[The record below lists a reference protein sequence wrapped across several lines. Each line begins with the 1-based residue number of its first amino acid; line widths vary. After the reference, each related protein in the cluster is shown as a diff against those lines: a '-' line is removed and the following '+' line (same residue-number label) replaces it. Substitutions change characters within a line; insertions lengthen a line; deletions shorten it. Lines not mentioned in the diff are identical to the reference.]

1 VYRYLRDKSKNKNEI
16 IRLTILTVIV
26 FIIVM
31 AVMFF
36 YTQFQN
42 AQLVKQVEYNI
53 SRSTAE
59 VTDNMDTSIGF
70 ALSSI
75 KVAADDLSH
84 SYNLEKDILENPNE
98 IISVLIE
105 NTPFNSIEYV
115 SPDGMNMTSTGDYFD
130 ASDREY
136 YVEGIKGNSGIWINY
151 SPKYSKETLV
161 NFYTPVYYDDKII
174 GVITGTIGGNTIIDE
189 MFLDSLY
196 DQTFA
201 GMVVSEDDR
210 IIASTYP
217 FELGMYLDENTME
230 VGSNDKAS
238 FVNALEKADGSV
250 FIMSGKKA
258 DSIGCISTI
267 DTTGWKVI
275 QILPGKSVHQV
286 LLDSNI
292 ATYIVIAIVLICTI
306 ALFVEII
313 KQRNKMFKMDVA
325 EANRDRDDQ
334 IEILKSMADAY
345 HSMHLININEDTFVE
360 YSAKGGAAMAAS
372 LNQGASDS
380 FKTIMKSTIVPEY
393 LDYVLEFTNL
403 ETLPERMKGK
413 KMTYTDVLGN
423 IGWLRFSFIA
433 IDEDE
438 DERVTRV
445 IFRSQ
450 IIDEEKKRE
459 QALIYKST
467 VDELTGLKNRRSFM
481 EDIESIAEGEITD
494 DLVIVS
500 MDVNALKYAN
510 DNFGHSAGDDLL
522 RGAAKCMKE
531 AMDEYGTVYR
541 VGGDEFSAI
550 LHSTENGM
558 KEIKDNFNKI
568 VSEWKHEKIESMA
581 VSLGFSCGFES
592 ECESISRMIEIAD
605 ERMYA
610 EKTKFYEKT
619 GIERRGQKI

>member
-1 VYRYLRDKSKNKNEI
+1 
-16 IRLTILTVIV
+16 
-26 FIIVM
+26 M

-105 NTPFNSIEYV
+105 NTPFNSIEYI
-115 SPDGMNMTSTGDYFD
+115 SPDGMNMTSAGDYFD

-189 MFLDSLY
+189 MFLDALY

-230 VGSNDKAS
+230 VGANDKAS

-250 FIMSGKKA
+250 FIMSGKRA

-568 VSEWKHEKIESMA
+568 VSEWKHEKIGSMA

>member
-1 VYRYLRDKSKNKNEI
+1 MRDKSKNKNEI
-16 IRLTILTVIV
+16 IRLTILTVVV
-26 FIIVM
+26 FIIVT

-105 NTPFNSIEYV
+105 NTPFNSIEYI
-115 SPDGMNMTSTGDYFD
+115 SPDGMNMTSAGDYFD

-189 MFLDSLY
+189 MFLDALY

-230 VGSNDKAS
+230 VGANDKAS

-250 FIMSGKKA
+250 FIMSGKRA

-306 ALFVEII
+306 ALFIEII

-360 YSAKGGAAMAAS
+360 YSAKGGAAMAVS
-372 LNQGASDS
+372 LHQGASDS

-568 VSEWKHEKIESMA
+568 VSEWKHEKIGSMA

>member
-1 VYRYLRDKSKNKNEI
+1 MYRYLRDKSKYKNEI
-16 IRLTILTVIV
+16 IRLTILTVVV

-105 NTPFNSIEYV
+105 NTPFNSIEYI
-115 SPDGMNMTSTGDYFD
+115 SPDGMNMTSAGDYFD

-189 MFLDSLY
+189 MFLDALY

-230 VGSNDKAS
+230 VGANDKAS

-250 FIMSGKKA
+250 FIMSGKRA

-306 ALFVEII
+306 ALFIEII
-313 KQRNKMFKMDVA
+313 KQSNKMFKMDVA

-360 YSAKGGAAMAAS
+360 YSAKGGAAMAVS

-568 VSEWKHEKIESMA
+568 VSEWKHEKIGSMA